1 VDGTQIVDFT
11 SDDKIPIVATV
22 LGKALWQSVPSG
34 LRNNFSSFPPAP
46 TSAVVLDSLAPRPS
60 FRCSA
65 GDSVQIRTGTGGL
78 LHGWISEE
86 SMDGALVVVISE
98 AMSSGQSTQA
108 PTTRTQQQQPQMS
121 QTFVLPPP
129 PPPPVPSL
137 PSPPYGAGASL
148 LDSIRP
154 PSGAGSPYSPA
165 AYGGAVP
172 PTVSTAPV
180 RLALGQD
187 SSRLPRM
194 NGLSAA
200 DFAVGEPVSVRR
212 GDGRRTAG
220 EVVDVTQPGVVKVRC
235 GPDQFKTVPEQ
246 ELGKLCGSYTL

>member
-1 VDGTQIVDFT
+1 
-11 SDDKIPIVATV
+11 
-22 LGKALWQSVPSG
+22 
-34 LRNNFSSFPPAP
+34 
-46 TSAVVLDSLAPRPS
+46 
-60 FRCSA
+60 
-65 GDSVQIRTGTGGL
+65 
-78 LHGWISEE
+78 
-86 SMDGALVVVISE
+86 
-98 AMSSGQSTQA
+98 
-108 PTTRTQQQQPQMS
+108 
-121 QTFVLPPP
+121 
-129 PPPPVPSL
+129 
-137 PSPPYGAGASL
+137 
-148 LDSIRP
+148 
-154 PSGAGSPYSPA
+154 
-165 AYGGAVP
+165 VP